1 MPGSSHL
8 CVFFPH
14 PTRVQPRHKLFAE
27 KGARVRPYYLEWALG
42 RSAEAFQ
49 DRYPGRDEV
58 FSPPD
63 SKENRLRWAFES
75 LSEDLASR
83 FPFK

>member
-1 MPGSSHL
+1 MPSSSHL
-8 CVFFPH
+8 QAFFPH
-14 PTRVQPRHKLFAE
+14 PTCVQPRHKLFADKE
-27 KGARVRPYYLEWALG
+27 TRVHSYYEERALRRPT
-42 RSAEAFQ
+42 EAFQ

-58 FSPPD
+58 FNPQD